1 MKKFVIVVLS
11 IIFVTLTVGSVQSTH
26 ADHSEPGQGIWH
38 DDINVNISPT
48 QNSKYQIYL
57 QVEVRNVHGQL
68 VSITES
74 MESGFF
80 IPHKITDEFFDERL
94 GKKETIVIDNIKY
107 EKVQYTGTIS
117 SEELFSNKDAY
128 YHGLWAMNFC
138 IETDGHG
145 YKCIPIFQ
153 TNTAYVL
160 LEKNDTTTNHWTILK
175 ELS

>member
-11 IIFVTLTVGSVQSTH
+11 IIFVTLTVGSIQSTH
-26 ADHSEPGQGIWH
+26 ADHSEPDQGIWH

-57 QVEVRNVHGQL
+57 QVEVRNIHGQL

-74 MESGFF
+74 IESGFF
-80 IPHKITDEFFDERL
+80 IPHKITDEFFDEKL
-94 GKKETIVIDNIKY
+94 GEKEIIVIDNLKY

-117 SEELFSNKDAY
+117 SGELMPYKDTY

-138 IETDGHG
+138 VETDGHG
-145 YKCIPIFQ
+145 LQCIPIFQ

-160 LEKNDTTTNHWTILK
+160 LEKNDIITNHWTILR
-175 ELS
+175 ELN

>member
-1 MKKFVIVVLS
+1 MKKFAIVVLITIFTVVIASSGQS
-11 IIFVTLTVGSVQSTH
+11 IY

-38 DDINVNISPT
+38 DDINVNVSTT

-57 QVEVRNVHGQL
+57 QVEVRNIHGQL
-68 VSITES
+68 VSVSES
-74 MESGFF
+74 MISGFF